1 MKFNRSF
8 LTIGILFA
16 ALGLILGLEF
26 GAELSTRDTAKAL
39 KKLEATFLLL
49 NRQYVDE
56 VDADKIAVSAIRGML
71 EDLDPHSLYIDAE
84 ELKVV
89 NEQFN
94 AAFEGIGISYELLD
108 GPDGQDTL
116 SVLYVIPGGPSEDVG
131 LQSGDRI
138 TEVNGKTS
146 IGYRHVDVQ
155 KNLKG
160 PRGSVVDITVRRP
173 GVPNTMAF
181 SITRDKIPIYTL
193 DTSYMLDGDTGLI
206 RLGRFANGTD
216 GEIRKALRELKSMGM
231 KRLILDL
238 RGNAGGFMNMAVRV
252 ADEFLTPGQ
261 VIVSQRGRTPDSRD
275 TFRASSGG
283 LWEKGPV
290 IVLVD
295 GGSASA
301 SEIVAGALQDHDRA
315 LVIGRRTFGK
325 GLVQRQWTLNDDSA
339 LRVTVA
345 RYYTPSGRLIQ
356 TPYEN
361 GDRTSYYESKAT
373 LRAGDGAKNA
383 ADLLR
388 EAPDSLKYR
397 TDSGR
402 LVIAGGGI
410 IPDYIVATDS
420 LSDLMQTVLRRSLAN
435 QFVRS
440 WIDTHSEELQ
450 TTWAPVES
458 AFISDFVVEEGMM
471 TAFLDYAAEKGVV
484 VGSRTSGVTDQAAIK
499 RFSNEDLSSDGTFL
513 RAMLKARLATRIFDR
528 SAFYPIFGTVDHE
541 LIEALKLW
549 EPAVILALDYTA
561 AN

>member
-1 MKFNRSF
+1 MKFSRP
-8 LTIGILFA
+8 LIYIGVPFA

-26 GAELSTRDTAKAL
+26 STELSTRDTAKAAQ
-39 KKLEATFLLL
+39 KLEDTFLLL

-56 VDADKIAVSAIRGML
+56 VDPDMLAVTAIRAML
-71 EDLDPHSLYIDAE
+71 ENLDPHSLYIDAE

-94 AAFEGIGISYELLD
+94 AAFEGIGISYELLE
-108 GPDGQDTL
+108 GPHGQDTL

-138 TEVNGKTS
+138 IEVNGVTT
-146 IGYRHVDVQ
+146 IGYKDVDVQ

-173 GVPNTMAF
+173 GVPNTLAL
-181 SITRDKIPIYTL
+181 SITRDKIPIVTL
-193 DTSYMLDGDTGLI
+193 DTSYMLDEHTGLI

-216 GEIRKALRELKSMGM
+216 IEFRQALVELSSQGM

-261 VIVSQRGRTPDSRD
+261 VIVSQRGRTPDSKD

-283 LWEKGPV
+283 HWEKGPV

-361 GDRTSYYESKAT
+361 GDRTSYYESKAI
-373 LRAGDGAKNA
+373 LRAEDGAKNA

-410 IPDYIVATDS
+410 IPDYIVAADS
-420 LSDLMQTVLRRSLAN
+420 LSDLMQTILRRGLDN

-440 WIDTHSEELQ
+440 WIDTHSAELQ
-450 TTWAPVES
+450 STWAPDES
-458 AFISDFVVEEGMM
+458 AFISDFVVGEDMM
-471 TAFLDYAAEKGVV
+471 TAFLDYAAEKGVM
-484 VGSRTSGVTDQAAIK
+484 VGNRTSSVTDQAIMK
-499 RFSNEDLSSDGTFL
+499 SFSNENLASDGTFL

-528 SAFYPIFGTVDHE
+528 SVFYPIFGAVDHE

-549 EPAVILALDYTA
+549 EPAENLALDYAA